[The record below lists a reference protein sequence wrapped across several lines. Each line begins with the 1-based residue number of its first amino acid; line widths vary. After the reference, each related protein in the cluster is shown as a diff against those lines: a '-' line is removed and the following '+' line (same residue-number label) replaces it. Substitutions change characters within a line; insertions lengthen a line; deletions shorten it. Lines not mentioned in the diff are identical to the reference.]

1 MVKNKTC
8 LLLIYTLIII
18 ACSGQTCA
26 QRQVS
31 SQAMETFPVK
41 KSFHGEKIRVNEIFS
56 PDGIEIKK
64 EISL

>member
-1 MVKNKTC
+1 MLKNKIC

-31 SQAMETFPVK
+31 SLEIEPFPVK
-41 KSFHGEKIRVNEIFS
+41 KTFCAEKIRVNEIFS
-56 PDGIEIKK
+56 PDGIVV
-64 EISL
+64 L

>member
-1 MVKNKTC
+1 MKNKIY

-26 QRQVS
+26 QRQAS
-31 SQAMETFPVK
+31 LQEIESFPVK
-41 KSFHGEKIRVNEIFS
+41 KSFYAEKIRVNEIFS

-64 EISL
+64 EIFL